1 METKE
6 YLWWIETIRQN
17 NFRQRLPI
25 NIISWVSFTVCIIA
39 FIALFAI
46 TTKEARCLLFIIGV
60 VSLSLTCVSVF
71 LSSLMENRTKP
82 QIEAIKQLHQKGK
95 EEDLH
100 IAKELNWFYGIKEES
115 KY

>member
-25 NIISWVSFTVCIIA
+25 NIISWVSFTVCLIA
-39 FIALFAI
+39 FLTFLVI
-46 TTKEARCLLFIIGV
+46 TTKEVRCLLFIIGV
-60 VSLSLTCVSVF
+60 VSLSLTCILVF

-82 QIEAIKQLHQKGK
+82 QIEAIKQLHKK
-95 EEDLH
+95 DKKEDLH
-100 IAKELNWFYGIKEES
+100 IAKELNWFYGIDEES
-115 KY
+115 K